1 MKHQKILTLCEG
13 AMSVALAF
21 ALGYV
26 NIPTGG
32 FGGSISLC
40 MLPLA
45 LYALRRG
52 WTWGMGAGLVYG
64 LIDFLTGGLG
74 VTWQSIILDYLV
86 AYALVGVAGCFPGH
100 PVIGTVL
107 GGVARYVALVLS
119 GVFIWG
125 EYMHDLEFFGHTLKM
140 TNVWVYSLVY
150 NIQYMLPSI
159 VIVTICIA
167 ILKKTTKLVVRQG

>member
-1 MKHQKILTLCEG
+1 MKHQKVLTLCEG

-21 ALGYV
+21 AFGYV

-40 MLPLA
+40 MLPLV
-45 LYALRRG
+45 LLALRRG
-52 WTWGMGAGLVYG
+52 WGWGMGAGLAYG

-74 VTWQSIILDYLV
+74 VTWQSIILDYLL
-86 AYALVGVAGCFPGH
+86 AYALVGVAGFFPDH
-100 PVIGTVL
+100 AVLASIIG
-107 GGVARYVALVLS
+107 GIARYAMLVLS

-125 EYMHDLEFFGHTLKM
+125 EYMQDIEFFGYTLKM

-150 NIQYMLPSI
+150 NILYMLPSI
-159 VIVTICIA
+159 VVVTICVA
-167 ILKKTTKLVVRQG
+167 ILKKTTKLADRQ